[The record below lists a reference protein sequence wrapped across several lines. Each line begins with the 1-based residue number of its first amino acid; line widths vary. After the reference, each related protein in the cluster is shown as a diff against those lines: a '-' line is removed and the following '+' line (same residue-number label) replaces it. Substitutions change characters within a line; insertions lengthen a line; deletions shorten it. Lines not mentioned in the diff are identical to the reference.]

1 MNDGDRA
8 GLSGLPGPL
17 ARLFAS
23 SIRYRQRQTFSV
35 LDNPNRPDPGRNRKG
50 N

>member
-17 ARLFAS
+17 ARLLAS
-23 SIRYRQRQTFSV
+23 LARLASC
-35 LDNPNRPDPGRNRKG
+35 RPLVYAPE
-50 N
+50 